1 MTYPSSMQLLGTPF
15 YPLTHNLDQVF
26 EILAELTL
34 YEEYAYIIDQAF
46 ALIENVGDEIAPDYP
61 PEPLPDDLSSTDE
74 LARAHEAREAELIAR
89 DRLIADM
96 EELLFSI
103 HRSGDVRLLIEA
115 RRHPIHSAIRNQVDG
130 TDQFSDDVLV
140 YLYAIMKA
148 SQVVM
153 TIAKL
158 LYDAEEALFVS
169 LGAEADNEAGR
180 TLADTRENHPDVYAT
195 LLDDLRRK
203 DFKNEVST
211 SIYASSLLSEA
222 KSARLLASV
231 YPSLDEAERVR
242 ESNRITQDEKRE
254 ASRRGGKQLM
264 PHYRWAF
271 DYIKSVWP
279 DIAYDDSRNL
289 LSKRKLVHTL
299 IDKLLPMELDRL
311 NDLPNPEGVSRRIPG
326 EKALAGNG
334 SRKPGWLVEL
344 GYRELPK
351 HFEDSPN
358 SLGG

>member
-1 MTYPSSMQLLGTPF
+1 CATTV
-15 YPLTHNLDQVF
+15 PLH
-26 EILAELTL
+26 
-34 YEEYAYIIDQAF
+34 
-46 ALIENVGDEIAPDYP
+46 
-61 PEPLPDDLSSTDE
+61 
-74 LARAHEAREAELIAR
+74 
-89 DRLIADM
+89 
-96 EELLFSI
+96 
-103 HRSGDVRLLIEA
+103 
-115 RRHPIHSAIRNQVDG
+115 
-130 TDQFSDDVLV
+130 
-140 YLYAIMKA
+140 
-148 SQVVM
+148 
-153 TIAKL
+153 
-158 LYDAEEALFVS
+158 
-169 LGAEADNEAGR
+169 
-180 TLADTRENHPDVYAT
+180 TRENHPDVYAT

-334 SRKPGWLVEL
+334 ARKPGWLAEL